1 VNGLDCDR
9 ALDAG
14 AWVLHA
20 LPDDEATGFV
30 MHLRGCPYCRAEVA
44 RLQTVADVL
53 PVAAE
58 QIEPPAELRAR
69 VMDVV
74 REEAARAGHAVPAR
88 RRRWTPRLVAAIGA
102 AGLAVGVGIGAV
114 VLQGDSGP
122 GPVRT
127 YAISGATGT
136 LVAQGDHARLH
147 VTGLAVGVGVGAVVL
162 QGDSGPG
169 PVRTYAISGATG
181 TLVAQGDHARLH
193 VTGLAAPADGRVYQV
208 WKKRPGADPQ
218 PTDALFT
225 VSRNGSATVDVPGGV
240 EGVER
245 VLVTSEPAG
254 GSDVPTTRPIFSAT
268 PA

>member
-1 VNGLDCDR
+1 MNGLDCDR

-53 PVAAE
+53 PMAAE
-58 QIEPPAELRAR
+58 QMEPPPELRAR

-74 REEAARAGHAVPAR
+74 REEAARAADAVPAR

-102 AGLAVGVGIGAV
+102 AGLAVGVGVGAV
-114 VLQGDSGP
+114 VLQSDSGP

-127 YAISGATGT
+127 YA
-136 LVAQGDHARLH
+136 V
-147 VTGLAVGVGVGAVVL
+147 
-162 QGDSGPG
+162 
-169 PVRTYAISGATG
+169 SGATG

-208 WKKRPGADPQ
+208 WKKRPGADPE

-240 EGVER
+240 DGVER